1 MLGGAVIVGVY
12 LYDMI
17 HELKMIY
24 DKREAVRYIYGKQ
37 LKLSVRPSV
46 DPFARK
52 AGLSLDL
59 YF

>member
-1 MLGGAVIVGVY
+1 MGVY

-37 LKLSVRPSV
+37 LKFSVRPSV